1 MQPTVS
7 QEIDR
12 VAAEEPIDAE
22 FVETNSVI
30 RRDPNKGKIS
40 MELDSWL
47 EVDRKLH
54 ELHGLC
60 EIAIMQRDDAR
71 RGIRNAHSHHQVT
84 QTRLVE
90 WKTYASKLER
100 KLHEAHAE
108 MLEMRHAI
116 QRAADTADEALAIS
130 PFAFSRKK
138 ELKVRVEEIRDV

>member
-22 FVETNSVI
+22 FVETKSVI

-54 ELHGLC
+54 ELHSL
-60 EIAIMQRDDAR
+60 
-71 RGIRNAHSHHQVT
+71 
-84 QTRLVE
+84 
-90 WKTYASKLER
+90 
-100 KLHEAHAE
+100 
-108 MLEMRHAI
+108 
-116 QRAADTADEALAIS
+116 
-130 PFAFSRKK
+130 
-138 ELKVRVEEIRDV
+138 